1 MSKVIQVILIE
12 DNPDYSDVV
21 RLALK
26 TETDI
31 CLADRF
37 GSAEIAIQKMQ
48 SSSTCTS
55 PDVIL
60 LDLRLPGMDGLES
73 LPHILKA
80 APSARAI
87 VLTQSSQEQ
96 DVLQAI
102 SQGAAGYL
110 LKSANVNQL
119 IESIRMVVDGGAPLD
134 ASVARFIIQTLQDKL
149 PKDGIKRLLSER
161 ELQVLTLLAEGLVK
175 KEIAASLN
183 IGYSTVDT
191 HVGRIYAKLKVNNA
205 PAAVNEAHRQQLF
218 RNDASDPQ

>member
-1 MSKVIQVILIE
+1 MAKTIQVVLIE

-26 TETDI
+26 TEADI
-31 CLADRF
+31 RLADRF
-37 GSAEIAIQKMQ
+37 GSAEIAIQGIQKMPVE
-48 SSSTCTS
+48 ST

-73 LPHILKA
+73 LPHIIQA
-80 APSARAI
+80 APSARVI

-96 DVLQAI
+96 DVLRAI

-110 LKSANVNQL
+110 LKSASVEQL
-119 IESIRMVVDGGAPLD
+119 TESIRMVVGGGAPLD
-134 ASVARFIIQTLQDKL
+134 AGIAKFIIKSLQDRL
-149 PKDGIKRLLSER
+149 PKNGIKSLLSDRER
-161 ELQVLTLLAEGLVK
+161 QVLTLLADGLVK
-175 KEIAASLN
+175 KEIATQLN

-191 HVGRIYAKLKVNNA
+191 HVGRIYAKLNVNNA

-218 RNDASDPQ
+218 SDDPTDRP